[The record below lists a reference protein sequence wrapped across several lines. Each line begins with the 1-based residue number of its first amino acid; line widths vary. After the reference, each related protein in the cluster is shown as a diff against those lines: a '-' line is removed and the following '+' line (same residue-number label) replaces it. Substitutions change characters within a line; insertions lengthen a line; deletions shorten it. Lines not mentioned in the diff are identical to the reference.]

1 MAIYLF
7 SITTVLIL
15 ATRIQ
20 FLWYYA
26 ESMSIPKKQRE
37 IEELEQA
44 KHNPKLSKIE
54 QQIAE
59 AKLQDIRASQGKYI
73 LGPV

>member
-1 MAIYLF
+1 MF
-7 SITTVLIL
+7 T
-15 ATRIQ
+15 
-20 FLWYYA
+20 
-26 ESMSIPKKQRE
+26 PKEQRE

-59 AKLQDIRASQGKYI
+59 AKLQDIRASKGKPYFVGTKVDPPQI
-73 LGPV
+73 CSDTS